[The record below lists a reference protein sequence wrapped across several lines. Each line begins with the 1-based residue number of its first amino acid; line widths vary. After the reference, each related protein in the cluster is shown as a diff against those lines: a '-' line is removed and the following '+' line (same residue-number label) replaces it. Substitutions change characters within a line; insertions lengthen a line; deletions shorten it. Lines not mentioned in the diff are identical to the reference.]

1 MNLTS
6 MVTRPAL
13 KSGVRLFSTT
23 AKAKELVA
31 NHIATNK
38 VAIFSKT
45 YCPHCARAKEAIGA
59 LPQAF
64 GVLELDVHPLGAE
77 MQSALL
83 DMTAQKTVR
92 RTHLIPFHPTPF
104 HSPRTRDNAPRS
116 PTFLSHKSTSAV
128 ATRHWQPL
136 RAANLQ
142 NY

>member
-1 MNLTS
+1 MKLTP
-6 MVTRPAL
+6 MLTRPAL
-13 KSGVRLFSTT
+13 SGVRLFSTA

-92 RTHLIPFHPTPF
+92 HTCTL
-104 HSPRTRDNAPRS
+104 SRS
-116 PTFLSHKSTSAV
+116 I
-128 ATRHWQPL
+128 QPPIIDPVPGTMHQGPKHFC
-136 RAANLQ
+136 R
-142 NY
+142 